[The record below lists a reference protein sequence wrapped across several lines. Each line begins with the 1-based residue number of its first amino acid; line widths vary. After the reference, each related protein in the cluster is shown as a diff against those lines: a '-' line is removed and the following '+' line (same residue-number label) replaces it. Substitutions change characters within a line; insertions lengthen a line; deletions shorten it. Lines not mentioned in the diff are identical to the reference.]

1 MGSCGF
7 LLRLRSVPRPG
18 PPFPC
23 SRYWVSAGDRLA
35 GPIAGQPNEIGQQ
48 GMCVLN
54 RVGPAPTRNHAVAR
68 GMPKFQPR
76 LPDRVHT
83 YSRPQ
88 RRWPAGALGMVQ
100 GHVAPSV
107 AQHGSARTD
116 RQLRVPEMAGV
127 LTAVP
132 ARDLKKD
139 LPALIDKVRSAGYP
153 SGYLPSIWDRRGNPG
168 IDRAGPCRARSL
180 PRGGVHWRVGV
191 TPRDRHALRPQAA

>member
-1 MGSCGF
+1 
-7 LLRLRSVPRPG
+7 
-18 PPFPC
+18 
-23 SRYWVSAGDRLA
+23 
-35 GPIAGQPNEIGQQ
+35 
-48 GMCVLN
+48 VLN
-54 RVGPAPTRNHAVAR
+54 RVGPAPTPNYAVAR
-68 GMPKFQPR
+68 GMPKFQTR

-88 RRWPAGALGMVQ
+88 RRWPTGTLGIVQ

-116 RQLRVPEMAGV
+116 RQLGVPEMAGV

-153 SGYLPSIWDRRGNPG
+153 SGYLPSMGDRRGDPG

-191 TPRDRHALRPQAA
+191 TPGDRNALGRQAAWVRSLRPIGRSLTGAGFVLSVRVIDRRSIARHGRWPTMT